1 MIGSKIFKTCSIE
14 ATCVTSLLS
23 TSETLG
29 IFCLP
34 IPHVSAHI
42 SQAPRRFPTELLE
55 SGLRYIA
62 CSSRNVYN
70 SHLLCEVTAGEETV
84 HVPLPPGGDHVG
96 DLLPHHL
103 PESLDDLQ
111 HSGPSPGAKIELV
124 DTGPV
129 TINSS
134 L

>member
-1 MIGSKIFKTCSIE
+1 MQHSSNE

-42 SQAPRRFPTELLE
+42 SQASRRFPTQLLE
-55 SGLRYIA
+55 SGLHYKA
-62 CSSRNVYN
+62 CYSRNIQYP
-70 SHLLCEVTAGEETV
+70 HLLREVTACEETV

-96 DLLPHHL
+96 DLLAHHL
-103 PESLDDLQ
+103 PEGLDDLQ
-111 HSGPSPGAKIELV
+111 HGGPSPGAKIELV
-124 DTGPV
+124 NTAPV
-129 TINSS
+129 TKNSS